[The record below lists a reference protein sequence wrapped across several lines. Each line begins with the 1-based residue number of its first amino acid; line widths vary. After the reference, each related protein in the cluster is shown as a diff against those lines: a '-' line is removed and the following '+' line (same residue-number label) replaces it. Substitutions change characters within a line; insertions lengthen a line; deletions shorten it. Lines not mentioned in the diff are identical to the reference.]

1 MIDNHT
7 QNVSSIWSFRQKKL
21 DQLPNIADV
30 VIIGGGIIGV
40 STAYFL
46 AKSGVNVCLC
56 EKGYISGEQS
66 GRNWGWVR
74 VQGRDEREIPLMLR
88 SLEIWRGLSDEIQGD
103 TGYKECGCLY
113 SAYNHKE
120 MDSYDSWLKLA
131 KKYDIK
137 TEVLNKADLER
148 EAGQVAKRWIG
159 GIITKTDGRAE
170 PHQATISIAKAAQN
184 LGAKILTKT
193 AVKHKKFSDITDYFQ
208 KNDLLILNDTKVFP
222 AKLFATKDRTDAK
235 VEIFLLRELGDRL
248 WEVLVKPARK
258 VRIGNKLILS
268 DGLFCD
274 VIDNTVSGGRVVR
287 FEFDKGNFDNILDKL
302 GHPPLP
308 PYIERPATDRDKE
321 RYQTVYAEKRGAVA
335 APIAGLHFTKEIL
348 AKLKKKGVNIYYI
361 TLHIGL
367 GTFKPVQ
374 VEDLNRH
381 HMDSEYFEVSPGTAV
396 AINEA
401 KRKRRRIFAV
411 GTSTV
416 RALETVNVSGFQ
428 ISPKKGWTN
437 KFIHPPQEFKI
448 VDGLIT
454 NFHQPE
460 STLLMLTSAFG
471 GYKFIKD
478 SYKVAKSKNYRF
490 LSYGDSMLIM

>member
-1 MIDNHT
+1 MIEKKKKYKLSD
-7 QNVSSIWSFRQKKL
+7 FRY
-21 DQLPNIADV
+21 QLP
-30 VIIGGGIIGV
+30 
-40 STAYFL
+40 
-46 AKSGVNVCLC
+46 
-56 EKGYISGEQS
+56 
-66 GRNWGWVR
+66 
-74 VQGRDEREIPLMLR
+74 
-88 SLEIWRGLSDEIQGD
+88 
-103 TGYKECGCLY
+103 
-113 SAYNHKE
+113 
-120 MDSYDSWLKLA
+120 
-131 KKYDIK
+131 KKYIAQKPKQKRDASK
-137 TEVLNKADLER
+137 MMVLNRKD
-148 EAGQVAKRWIG
+148 Q
-159 GIITKTDGRAE
+159 
-170 PHQATISIAKAAQN
+170 SI
-184 LGAKILTKT
+184 
-193 AVKHKKFSDITDYFQ
+193 KHKKFSDITDYFQ
-208 KNDLLILNDTKVFP
+208 KNDLLILNNTKVFP

-287 FEFDKGNFDNILDKL
+287 FEFENGDFDNILDKL

-308 PYIERPATDRDKE
+308 PYIERPATKSDKE

-335 APIAGLHFTKEIL
+335 APIAGLHFTTEIIK
-348 AKLKKKGVNIYYI
+348 KLEKKGVNIHFI

-381 HMDSEYFEVSPGTAV
+381 HMDSEYFEVSPGTAL

-437 KFIHPPQEFKI
+437 KFIHPPHEFKI

-478 SYKVAKSKNYRF
+478 SYNEDKKKKYRF